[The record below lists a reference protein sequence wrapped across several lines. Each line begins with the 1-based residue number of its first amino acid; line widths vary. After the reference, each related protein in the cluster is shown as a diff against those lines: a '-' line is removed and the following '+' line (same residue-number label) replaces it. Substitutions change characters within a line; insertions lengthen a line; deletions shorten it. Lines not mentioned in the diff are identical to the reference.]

1 MDKMIEMLKGK
12 KQIVALVAMWLLSTL
27 TTESVHPGYITG
39 VAITAI
45 IVQAYLDPKGEK
57 NETKNGNTIITGK
70 SFDGGMPDT
79 EPKE

>member
-1 MDKMIEMLKGK
+1 MIEILKGK
-12 KQIVALVAMWLLSTL
+12 KQIVTLVAMWLLSTL

-57 NETKNGNTIITGK
+57 KNETNSNNLIGGNT
-70 SFDGGMPDT
+70 PD
-79 EPKE
+79 